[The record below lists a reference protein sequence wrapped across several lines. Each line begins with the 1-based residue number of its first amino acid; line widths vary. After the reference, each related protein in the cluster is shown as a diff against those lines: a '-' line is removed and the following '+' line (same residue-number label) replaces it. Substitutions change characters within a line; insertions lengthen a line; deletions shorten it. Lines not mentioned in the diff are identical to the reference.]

1 MDLNLLK
8 SFARDARKELLKS
21 VAFKLQYILS
31 DNSVARRENYKAII
45 ELENKIKNSSKD
57 KVIEEVSYTWF
68 NRFTALQYMDVN
80 NLNEVN
86 IILPLNGQTRPQVL
100 SNAISGIFDINLIS
114 ENTQNIICSLL
125 DGRTP
130 SKYPEMESY
139 RLLLVSYCNKLHSK
153 MPFLFERIAD
163 YSELLIPDDL
173 LSNSSILAKM
183 RDVMTKENCQDV
195 EVIGWLYQFYIS
207 EKKDD
212 IFSSLKKKKKIMPED
227 IPAAT
232 QLFTPHWI
240 VKYLVENSLG
250 RLWMLNN
257 PSSSL
262 VKNMDYYIASQEPV
276 TDFLTIKSPEEIK
289 ICDPA
294 CGSGHLLTYAF
305 DLLYLIYESEGY
317 DSSTIPSLI
326 LKNNLYAIEI
336 DKRAGQL
343 AAFSLTL
350 AQHKSRRQ
358 AQALLKR
365 RQEGYVG

>member
-1 MDLNLLK
+1 
-8 SFARDARKELLKS
+8 
-21 VAFKLQYILS
+21 
-31 DNSVARRENYKAII
+31 
-45 ELENKIKNSSKD
+45 
-57 KVIEEVSYTWF
+57 
-68 NRFTALQYMDVN
+68 
-80 NLNEVN
+80 
-86 IILPLNGQTRPQVL
+86 
-100 SNAISGIFDINLIS
+100 
-114 ENTQNIICSLL
+114 
-125 DGRTP
+125 
-130 SKYPEMESY
+130 
-139 RLLLVSYCNKLHSK
+139 
-153 MPFLFERIAD
+153 
-163 YSELLIPDDL
+163 
-173 LSNSSILAKM
+173 
-183 RDVMTKENCQDV
+183 
-195 EVIGWLYQFYIS
+195 
-207 EKKDD
+207 
-212 IFSSLKKKKKIMPED
+212 MPED

-257 PSSSL
+257 PNSSL

-343 AAFSLTL
+343 AAFSLIMKAIKKDKYFL
-350 AQHKSRRQ
+350 IN
-358 AQALLKR
+358 
-365 RQEGYVG
+365 V